1 MLARNNMKASLK
13 NYRQAPRKVRLVTDM
28 VKGKKV
34 PEALVALTH
43 LPKRAALPMK
53 KLIESASRNA
63 ENLGMKRENLFIKD
77 IRVDK
82 GIVFKRIMPRA
93 RGRGALIRRES
104 SHISLS
110 LAEGN
115 PPKKGRNAP
124 KAVAA

>member
-1 MLARNNMKASLK
+1 MKAYLK

-34 PEALVALTH
+34 PEALAALSY
-43 LPKRAALPMK
+43 LPKRASLPMK
-53 KLIESASRNA
+53 KLIESASKNA
-63 ENLGMKRENLFIKD
+63 ENLGMKKENLYIKD

-82 GIVFKRIMPRA
+82 GMVFKRIMPRA

-104 SHISLS
+104 SHVSIS

-115 PPKKGRNAP
+115 PPKTGRNAP
-124 KAVAA
+124 KKVVAATA